1 MMQVGLVLSWLVYQK
16 TLLYLGK
23 IMVFLRRSLFHF
35 THWNSFLHSGN
46 LLSLPIYVWQPR
58 YWPQCRQTAELSG
71 RLSSFSIT
79 DALSCINVQ
88 CFCMV
93 CCVIVKLISYLF
105 TGSPNACA
113 NYIEYISFVLILHII
128 YTKYIIV

>member
-1 MMQVGLVLSWLVYQK
+1 MATKILATMQTNCRAIWPAFIAQNTFKNNSALIV
-16 TLLYLGK
+16 
-23 IMVFLRRSLFHF
+23 
-35 THWNSFLHSGN
+35 SFLFGQKFF
-46 LLSLPIYVWQPR
+46 L
-58 YWPQCRQTAELSG
+58 
-71 RLSSFSIT
+71 SIT

-128 YTKYIIV
+128 YTKYIFV

>member
-1 MMQVGLVLSWLVYQK
+1 
-16 TLLYLGK
+16 
-23 IMVFLRRSLFHF
+23 
-35 THWNSFLHSGN
+35 
-46 LLSLPIYVWQPR
+46 
-58 YWPQCRQTAELSG
+58 
-71 RLSSFSIT
+71 
-79 DALSCINVQ
+79 
-88 CFCMV
+88 MV

>member
-1 MMQVGLVLSWLVYQK
+1 MA
-16 TLLYLGK
+16 TK
-23 IMVFLRRSLFHF
+23 ILATIQTNCRAIWPAFFL
-35 THWNSFLHSGN
+35 
-46 LLSLPIYVWQPR
+46 
-58 YWPQCRQTAELSG
+58 
-71 RLSSFSIT
+71 SIT
-79 DALSCINVQ
+79 DVLSCINVQ